1 MYYQI
6 FLEPKWPFFVG
17 HDLWTP
23 KNWIWHPVIQI
34 KTVDSVD
41 MEVPC
46 ILMFPTLFQCVSIVS
61 LKHFKN
67 ELVYQVVSFMVYL
80 AMHPFFLVGPPGF
93 PPLFHGETSTLQE
106 VVSVHPH
113 WLIMT
118 HVYSKSIRYTLIPFF
133 MYRPN
138 YLHIIRMYAKVSIW
152 AMGAA

>member
-1 MYYQI
+1 M
-6 FLEPKWPFFVG
+6 
-17 HDLWTP
+17 TSS
-23 KNWIWHPVIQI
+23 HPI

-46 ILMFPTLFQCVSIVS
+46 IYVPYIVSRYVSIVS
-61 LKHFKN
+61 LKNFKN

-106 VVSVHPH
+106 MVSVHPH

-118 HVYSKSIRYTLIPFF
+118 HVYLKSIRYTLIPFF
-133 MYRPN
+133 
-138 YLHIIRMYAKVSIW
+138 I
-152 AMGAA
+152 